1 MSVEK
6 SGQIMG
12 FKSMDFSKFLSSVLM
27 EYLQFCLNFLYT
39 VVNKDTKDMKLSE
52 VYQRMVQK

>member
-27 EYLQFCLNFLYT
+27 EYLQFCLNFLCT